1 MSEKLILRSSKV
13 NTFLHCRKRY
23 YWEYVEFLTPKD
35 TSVPLQVGTIV
46 HKLLDLYHKGELTV
60 AIIEDLPNRIHT
72 LFPTNSEELT
82 EEIAS
87 EAARLVKGYLA
98 KWGKDDL
105 QVISSEVMGEV
116 EMPNYILRIRAD
128 GLARSSNKKLWRLEH
143 KTTARMDSAYLN
155 GLKAGIQ
162 GAMYDFVLDHLFK
175 EEVAGTIYNLLV
187 KTKVPQFERTFS
199 IRDMAMRERMLKTLD
214 GVARDILSGDF
225 YPSCQCFLYG
235 RPCPFKPLCDFESKE
250 VREAF
255 YIKRDYSPDDR
266 EEHEVA

>member
-13 NTFLHCRKRY
+13 TTFLHCRKKY
-23 YWEYVEFLTPKD
+23 YWEYVEYLVPKE
-35 TSVPLQVGTIV
+35 TSIPLQVGTIV
-46 HKLLDLYHKGELTV
+46 HKLLDLHHKKELTV
-60 AIIEDLPNRIHT
+60 EMVENLPEYIQS
-72 LFPTNSEELT
+72 LYSENSEELS
-82 EEIAS
+82 EGIAS
-87 EAARLVKGYLA
+87 EAARLVSGYLQ
-98 KWGKDDL
+98 KWEKDDI

-128 GLARSSNKKLWRLEH
+128 GLARSTNSKLWRLEH
-143 KTTARMDSAYLN
+143 KTTARMDSSYLN
-155 GLKAGIQ
+155 GLKGGIQ

-225 YPSCQCFLYG
+225 YPSCQCFYYG
-235 RPCPFKPLCDFESKE
+235 RPCEFKPLCDFYSDA
-250 VREAF
+250 VRDAF

-266 EEHEVA
+266 ELYENA